1 MLRGAFSHLR
11 FGLGG
16 EKVAKKIRR
25 KTQSYTQQK
34 ESDFLDRENICFII
48 SPIGKEGT
56 TEYSKYKDAL
66 EYVIKP
72 AIDKSGYKLNVVR
85 ADDIERAGSL
95 IKDIL
100 QNLVNSFVVIAEL
113 TEQNPNVFYE
123 LGVRHSISPRTIL
136 IAQSLDDIPSDLR
149 DYRTIIYDTS
159 AKGAMQFQERL
170 SGFLREIYEE
180 PERPDNPVLDRL
192 GSVVEIKINEL
203 KAENA
208 RLKGK
213 IANILR
219 EGLPAQPITEHES
232 VDRRMERIF
241 KLFNAEEQDGIF
253 ANGSYTKTIGDEKKH
268 IYLENKLG
276 NFQLY
281 FVKAAEKLVKDFWYV
296 SIRSGKPTIE
306 EELADMRV
314 IMEDCAKKETR
325 CTFIIVTDEDLA
337 ADTESI
343 QNAFNKIK
351 SFVSDKYQK
360 LFKFELWDREGL
372 LKKERELGIKVN

>member
-1 MLRGAFSHLR
+1 MV
-11 FGLGG
+11 
-16 EKVAKKIRR
+16 K
-25 KTQSYTQQK
+25 KTQKVKLYTQPK
-34 ESDFLDRENICFII
+34 GSDVSGKDNICFVI
-48 SPIGKEGT
+48 SPIGREGT
-56 TEYSKYKDAL
+56 TGHSKYRDVL

-72 AIDKSGYKLNVVR
+72 AIEKSGYELQVVR

-100 QNLVNSFVVIAEL
+100 QYIVNSFVVIAEL

-136 IAQSLDDIPSDLR
+136 IAQSIDDIPSDLR

-208 RLKGK
+208 RLKGE

-219 EGLPAQPITEHES
+219 EGLPSQPITEHES

-241 KLFNAEEQDGIF
+241 KLLNAVEQDGIF
-253 ANGSYTKTIGDEKKH
+253 AGGSYTKTIGDEKKH
-268 IYLENKLG
+268 IYLENKVG

-281 FVKAAEKLVKDFWYV
+281 FVKAAKKLVKDFWYV
-296 SIRSGKPTIE
+296 SIRSGKPNIE

-314 IMEDCAKKETR
+314 LMEDCARKETR
-325 CTFIIVTDEDLA
+325 CTFIIVTDEDLT
-337 ADTESI
+337 ADINSI
-343 QNAFNKIK
+343 QTAFDKMK
-351 SFVSDKYQK
+351 TFVSDKYQK
-360 LFKFELWDREGL
+360 LFKLELWDREGL
-372 LKKERELGIKVN
+372 LKKERGLGIKVIEK